1 MKNKIAA
8 IILARSGSVG
18 LKNKNTLNLGGAPL
32 IAHTIK
38 LLKRVKKIDKIFVST
53 DSNKIAKISKKYGA
67 EVPFLRPKNLSKNSS
82 TSEEALCYTVRNIRK
97 KKIFNP
103 SLIVYSQITE
113 PFKTSKIISK
123 AIDILQKKKLDS
135 VFTAKP
141 YKKNIWYKKKGKYLR
156 LNDFE
161 KYGLPRQKKFKLFRE
176 DTGVVCVS
184 KTEVILSKKRI
195 GKNIEILPYE
205 NAFDYIDIHSKEDL
219 ILANLILKKKLFTFE

>member
-38 LLKRVKKIDKIFVST
+38 LLKGVKKIDKIFVST

-123 AIDILQKKKLDS
+123 AIDILQKKK
-135 VFTAKP
+135 T
-141 YKKNIWYKKKGKYLR
+141 R
-156 LNDFE
+156 
-161 KYGLPRQKKFKLFRE
+161 
-176 DTGVVCVS
+176 
-184 KTEVILSKKRI
+184 
-195 GKNIEILPYE
+195 
-205 NAFDYIDIHSKEDL
+205 
-219 ILANLILKKKLFTFE
+219 